1 MKEFLSIIFALR
13 FIGIGSAKGPS
24 NARLS
29 LLGASFGI
37 GISIIPLIVVLVVSD
52 GMIAGIAERTIELGT
67 GQMQVIDM
75 QPSSYFPNCENELAL
90 KTRIKKEIKD
100 SYFVDAWVQREGQ
113 GLLIGK
119 KARSG
124 GVVRAIEKDFFIGNE
139 KAKSLIKIID
149 GSLLFEEDNSIIL
162 GEKIAEKL
170 GLSVGDVCRLITLR
184 ESYNGKTIPKLSL
197 FKVMGII
204 SSGYQE
210 LDALWIFIPL
220 SRGIEILSSSSSI
233 NSLIISTKD
242 PFNQT
247 KLNHFLEELEKKILF
262 WDKLP
267 STFSIYSW
275 DQLNK
280 ATFYSFST
288 TKNLILFIV
297 FLITLVASINI
308 AQALVMLVME
318 RKNEIAILKA
328 NGASPQFITMCFL
341 TAGLITSLLGLIIGM
356 PIGIL
361 ISLHVNSILSVLEK
375 GINYF
380 YYYASF
386 ILGDLDVYSE
396 VHLLDP
402 SYYLET
408 IPVSINFYELY
419 FISIITLLLSVIVS
433 LIPSIRAGREKPLVI
448 MRKR

>member
-1 MKEFLSIIFALR
+1 MLSIIFALR
-13 FIGIGSAKGPS
+13 FIGIGSNKSHS

-52 GMIAGIAERTIELGT
+52 GMISGIATRTIELGT
-67 GQMQVIDM
+67 GQVQVIDM
-75 QPSSYFPNCENELAL
+75 QPSSYFPNCENELGL
-90 KTRIKKEIKD
+90 KAKIKKELKD
-100 SYFVDAWVQREGQ
+100 PYFVDAWVQREGQ

-124 GVVRAIEKDFFIGNE
+124 GVIRAIEKDFFIKNE
-139 KAKSLIKIID
+139 KAKQLINVID
-149 GSLLFEEDNSIIL
+149 GDLSLGAENSIIL
-162 GEKIAEKL
+162 GLKIAEKL
-170 GLSVGDVCRLITLR
+170 NLSVGDVCRLMTLR
-184 ESYNGKTIPKLSL
+184 ESTNGKTIPKLTI
-197 FKVMGII
+197 FKVAGII

-220 SRGIEILSSSSSI
+220 SKGIEILSNYSSM

-242 PFNQT
+242 PFDQT
-247 KLNHFLEELEKKILF
+247 KLNTFLRDLETKISI
-262 WDKLP
+262 WEGVP
-267 STFSIYSW
+267 STFTSYTW
-275 DQLNK
+275 VQLNR
-280 ATFYSFST
+280 ATFYSFTT

-308 AQALVMLVME
+308 SQALIMLVME
-318 RKNEIAILKA
+318 RKHEIAILKA

-341 TAGLITSLLGLIIGM
+341 SSGLITSFLGLIIGM

-361 ISLHVNSILSVLEK
+361 ISIHINGILSALENI
-375 GINYF
+375 INYL
-380 YYYASF
+380 YYYAS
-386 ILGDLDVYSE
+386 ILLGNTYSE
-396 VHLLDP
+396 VNLLDP

-408 IPVSINFYELY
+408 IPISLNFYELY
-419 FISIITLLLSVIVS
+419 FIAVITLFLSMIVS
-433 LIPSIRAGREKPLVI
+433 LVPSIKAGREKPLLI

>member
-1 MKEFLSIIFALR
+1 MMLSIIFALR
-13 FIGIGSAKGPS
+13 FIGIGSNKSHS

-52 GMIAGIAERTIELGT
+52 GMISGIATRTIELGT
-67 GQMQVIDM
+67 GQVQVIDM
-75 QPSSYFPNCENELAL
+75 QPSSYFPNCENELGL
-90 KTRIKKEIKD
+90 KAKIKKELKD
-100 SYFVDAWVQREGQ
+100 PYFVDAWVQREGQ

-124 GVVRAIEKDFFIGNE
+124 GVIRAIEKDFFIKNE
-139 KAKSLIKIID
+139 KAKQLINVID
-149 GSLLFEEDNSIIL
+149 GDLSLEAENSIIL
-162 GEKIAEKL
+162 GLKIAEKL
-170 GLSVGDVCRLITLR
+170 NLSVGDVCRLMTLR
-184 ESYNGKTIPKLSL
+184 ESTNGKTIPKLTI
-197 FKVMGII
+197 FKVAGII

-220 SRGIEILSSSSSI
+220 SKGIEILSNYSSM

-242 PFNQT
+242 PFDQT
-247 KLNHFLEELEKKILF
+247 KLNTFLRNLETKISI
-262 WDKLP
+262 WEGVP
-267 STFSIYSW
+267 STFTSYTW
-275 DQLNK
+275 MQLNR
-280 ATFYSFST
+280 ATFYSFTT

-308 AQALVMLVME
+308 SQALIMLVME
-318 RKNEIAILKA
+318 RKHEIAILKA

-341 TAGLITSLLGLIIGM
+341 SSGLITSFLGLIIGM

-361 ISLHVNSILSVLEK
+361 ISIHINGILSALESI
-375 GINYF
+375 INYL
-380 YYYASF
+380 YYYAS
-386 ILGDLDVYSE
+386 ILLGNTYSE

-408 IPVSINFYELY
+408 IPISLNFYELY
-419 FISIITLLLSVIVS
+419 FIAVITLFLSMIVS
-433 LIPSIRAGREKPLVI
+433 LVPSIKAGREKPLLI

>member
-1 MKEFLSIIFALR
+1 MMLSIIFALR
-13 FIGIGSAKGPS
+13 FIGIGSNKSHS

-52 GMIAGIAERTIELGT
+52 GMISGIATRTIELGT
-67 GQMQVIDM
+67 GQVQVIDM
-75 QPSSYFPNCENELAL
+75 QPSSYFPNCENELGL
-90 KTRIKKEIKD
+90 KAKIKKELKD
-100 SYFVDAWVQREGQ
+100 PYFVDAWVQREGQ

-124 GVVRAIEKDFFIGNE
+124 GVIRAIEKDFFIENE
-139 KAKSLIKIID
+139 KAKQLINVID
-149 GSLLFEEDNSIIL
+149 GDLSLEAENSIIL
-162 GEKIAEKL
+162 GLKIAEKL
-170 GLSVGDVCRLITLR
+170 NLSVGDVCRLMTLR
-184 ESYNGKTIPKLSL
+184 ESTNGKTIPKLTI
-197 FKVMGII
+197 FKVAGII

-220 SRGIEILSSSSSI
+220 SKGIEILSNYSSM

-242 PFNQT
+242 PFDQT
-247 KLNHFLEELEKKILF
+247 KLNTFLRDLETKISI
-262 WDKLP
+262 WEGVP
-267 STFSIYSW
+267 STFTSYTW
-275 DQLNK
+275 VQLNR
-280 ATFYSFST
+280 ATFYSFTT

-308 AQALVMLVME
+308 SQALIMLVME
-318 RKNEIAILKA
+318 RKHEIAILKA

-341 TAGLITSLLGLIIGM
+341 SSGLITSFLGLIIGM

-361 ISLHVNSILSVLEK
+361 ISIHINGILSALENI
-375 GINYF
+375 INYL
-380 YYYASF
+380 YYYAS
-386 ILGDLDVYSE
+386 ILLGNTYSE
-396 VHLLDP
+396 VNLLDP

-408 IPVSINFYELY
+408 IPISLNFYELY
-419 FISIITLLLSVIVS
+419 FIAVITLFLSMIVS
-433 LIPSIRAGREKPLVI
+433 LVPSIKAGREKPLLI

>member
-1 MKEFLSIIFALR
+1 
-13 FIGIGSAKGPS
+13 
-24 NARLS
+24 
-29 LLGASFGI
+29 
-37 GISIIPLIVVLVVSD
+37 
-52 GMIAGIAERTIELGT
+52 MIAGIAMRTIELGT
-67 GQMQVIDM
+67 GQIQVIDM

-100 SYFVDAWVQREGQ
+100 PYFVDAWVQREGQ

-124 GVVRAIEKDFFIGNE
+124 GVIRAIEKDFFTNNE
-139 KAKSLIKIID
+139 KAKNLINIID
-149 GSLLFEEDNSIIL
+149 GSLSLEAENSIIL
-162 GEKIAEKL
+162 GTKIAEKL
-170 GLSVGDVCRLITLR
+170 NLSVGDTCRLITLR
-184 ESYNGKTIPKLSL
+184 ESSSGKTIPKLTV

-220 SRGIEILSSSSSI
+220 SKGIEILSNTSSM
-233 NSLIISTKD
+233 NSLIISTED
-242 PFNQT
+242 PFNQS
-247 KLNHFLEELEKKILF
+247 KLNNFLSDLETKILF

-267 STFSIYSW
+267 STFTSYTW
-275 DQLNK
+275 MQLNK
-280 ATFYSFST
+280 ATFYSFTT

-318 RKNEIAILKA
+318 RKHEIAILKA

-341 TAGLITSLLGLIIGM
+341 SAGLITSFLGLIIGM

-361 ISLHVNSILSVLEK
+361 ISIHVNTILLTLEK
-375 GINYF
+375 IINYF
-380 YYYASF
+380 YYYASIF
-386 ILGDLDVYSE
+386 LGNTYSE
-396 VHLLDP
+396 IHLLDP

-408 IPVSINFYELY
+408 IPISLNFYELY
-419 FISIITLLLSVIVS
+419 FVAIITLLLSVVVS
-433 LIPSIRAGREKPLVI
+433 LLPSIKAGREKPLTI
-448 MRKR
+448 MRKK

>member
-1 MKEFLSIIFALR
+1 MMLSLIFALR
-13 FIGIGSAKGPS
+13 FIGIGSIKSHS

-37 GISIIPLIVVLVVSD
+37 GISIIPLVVVLIVSD
-52 GMIAGIAERTIELGT
+52 GMIAGIAMRTIELGT
-67 GQMQVIDM
+67 GQIQVIDM

-100 SYFVDAWVQREGQ
+100 PYFVDAWVQREGQ

-124 GVVRAIEKDFFIGNE
+124 GVIRAIEKDFFTNNE
-139 KAKSLIKIID
+139 KAKSLINVID
-149 GSLLFEEDNSIIL
+149 GSLSLEAENSIIL
-162 GEKIAEKL
+162 GTKIAEKL
-170 GLSVGDVCRLITLR
+170 NLSVGDTCRLITLR
-184 ESYNGKTIPKLSL
+184 ESSSGKTIPKLTV

-220 SRGIEILSSSSSI
+220 SKGIEILSNTSSM
-233 NSLIISTKD
+233 NSLIISTED

-247 KLNHFLEELEKKILF
+247 KLNNFLSDLETKILF

-267 STFSIYSW
+267 STFTSYTW
-275 DQLNK
+275 MQLNK
-280 ATFYSFST
+280 ATFYSFTT

-318 RKNEIAILKA
+318 RKHEIAILKA

-341 TAGLITSLLGLIIGM
+341 SAGLITSFLGLIIGM

-361 ISLHVNSILSVLEK
+361 ISVHVNTILSTLEK
-375 GINYF
+375 IINYF
-380 YYYASF
+380 YYYASIF
-386 ILGDLDVYSE
+386 LGNTYSE
-396 VHLLDP
+396 IHLLDP

-408 IPVSINFYELY
+408 IPISLNFYELY
-419 FISIITLLLSVIVS
+419 FVAVITLLLSVVVS
-433 LIPSIRAGREKPLVI
+433 LLPSIKAGREKPLTI
-448 MRKR
+448 MRKK

>member
-1 MKEFLSIIFALR
+1 MLSLIFALR
-13 FIGIGSAKGPS
+13 FIGIGSIKSHS

-37 GISIIPLIVVLVVSD
+37 GISIIPLVVVLIVSD
-52 GMIAGIAERTIELGT
+52 GMIAGIAMRTIELGT
-67 GQMQVIDM
+67 GQIQVIDM

-100 SYFVDAWVQREGQ
+100 PYFVDAWVQREGQ

-124 GVVRAIEKDFFIGNE
+124 GVIRAIEKDFFTNNE
-139 KAKSLIKIID
+139 KAKSLINVID
-149 GSLLFEEDNSIIL
+149 GSLSLEAENSIIL
-162 GEKIAEKL
+162 GTKIAEKL
-170 GLSVGDVCRLITLR
+170 NLSVGDTCRLITLR
-184 ESYNGKTIPKLSL
+184 ESSSGKTIPKLTV

-220 SRGIEILSSSSSI
+220 SKGIEILSNTSSM
-233 NSLIISTKD
+233 NSLIISTED

-247 KLNHFLEELEKKILF
+247 KLNNFLSDLETKILF

-267 STFSIYSW
+267 STFTSYTW
-275 DQLNK
+275 MQLNK
-280 ATFYSFST
+280 ATFYSFTT

-318 RKNEIAILKA
+318 RKHEIAILKA

-341 TAGLITSLLGLIIGM
+341 SAGLITSFLGLIIGM

-361 ISLHVNSILSVLEK
+361 ISVHVNTILSTLEK
-375 GINYF
+375 IINYF
-380 YYYASF
+380 YYYASIF
-386 ILGDLDVYSE
+386 LGNTYSE
-396 VHLLDP
+396 IHLLDP

-408 IPVSINFYELY
+408 IPISLNFYELY
-419 FISIITLLLSVIVS
+419 FVAVITLLLSVVVS
-433 LIPSIRAGREKPLVI
+433 LLPSIKAGREKPLTI
-448 MRKR
+448 MRKK

>member
-1 MKEFLSIIFALR
+1 MMLSLIFALR
-13 FIGIGSAKGPS
+13 FIGIGSRKSHS

-37 GISIIPLIVVLVVSD
+37 GISIIPLVVVLIVSD
-52 GMIAGIAERTIELGT
+52 GMIAGIAMRTIELGT
-67 GQMQVIDM
+67 GQIQVIDM

-100 SYFVDAWVQREGQ
+100 PYFVNAWVQREGQ

-124 GVVRAIEKDFFIGNE
+124 GVIRAIEKDFFTNNE
-139 KAKSLIKIID
+139 KAKSLINVID
-149 GSLLFEEDNSIIL
+149 GSLSLEAENSIIL
-162 GEKIAEKL
+162 GTKIAEKL
-170 GLSVGDVCRLITLR
+170 SLSVGDTCRLITLR
-184 ESYNGKTIPKLSL
+184 ESSSGKTIPKLTV

-220 SRGIEILSSSSSI
+220 SKGIEILSNTSSM
-233 NSLIISTKD
+233 NSLIISTED
-242 PFNQT
+242 PFNQS
-247 KLNHFLEELEKKILF
+247 KLNNFLSDLETKILF

-267 STFSIYSW
+267 STFTSYTW
-275 DQLNK
+275 MQLNK
-280 ATFYSFST
+280 ATFYSFTT

-318 RKNEIAILKA
+318 RKHEIAILKA

-341 TAGLITSLLGLIIGM
+341 SAGLITSFLGLIIGM

-361 ISLHVNSILSVLEK
+361 ISIHVNTILSTLEK
-375 GINYF
+375 IINYF
-380 YYYASF
+380 YYYASIF
-386 ILGDLDVYSE
+386 LGNTYSE
-396 VHLLDP
+396 IHLLDP

-408 IPVSINFYELY
+408 IPISLNFYELY
-419 FISIITLLLSVIVS
+419 FVAIITLLLSVVVS
-433 LIPSIRAGREKPLVI
+433 LLPSIKAGKEKPLTI
-448 MRKR
+448 MRKK

>member
-1 MKEFLSIIFALR
+1 MMLPLIFALR
-13 FIGIGSAKGPS
+13 FIGINSSKSHS

-37 GISIIPLIVVLVVSD
+37 GISIIPLVVVLVVSD
-52 GMIAGIAERTIELGT
+52 GMIAGITERTIELGS
-67 GQMQVIDM
+67 GQVQVIDM
-75 QPSSYFPNCENELAL
+75 QPSLYFPNCENELAL

-100 SYFVDAWVQREGQ
+100 PYFVDAWVQREGQ

-124 GVVRAIEKDFFIGNE
+124 GVIRAIEKDFFINNK
-139 KAKSLIKIID
+139 KAKNLINVID
-149 GSLLFEEDNSIIL
+149 GSLSLEAENSIIL
-162 GEKIAEKL
+162 GTKIAEKL
-170 GLSVGDVCRLITLR
+170 SLSVGDTCRLITLR
-184 ESYNGKTIPKLSL
+184 ESPSGKTIPKLTV

-220 SRGIEILSSSSSI
+220 SKGIEILSNTSSM
-233 NSLIISTKD
+233 NSLIVSTKD

-247 KLNHFLEELEKKILF
+247 KLNIFLRDLETKMLF
-262 WDKLP
+262 WDKIP
-267 STFSIYSW
+267 STFTSYTW
-275 DQLNK
+275 MQLNK
-280 ATFYSFST
+280 ATFYSFTT

-308 AQALVMLVME
+308 AQALVMLLME
-318 RKNEIAILKA
+318 RKHEIAILKA

-341 TAGLITSLLGLIIGM
+341 SAGLITSFLGLIIGM

-361 ISLHVNSILSVLEK
+361 ISIHVNTILSTLEK
-375 GINYF
+375 IINYF
-380 YYYASF
+380 YYYTS
-386 ILGDLDVYSE
+386 ILLANTYSE
-396 VHLLDP
+396 IHLLDP

-408 IPVSINFYELY
+408 IPISLNFYELY
-419 FISIITLLLSVIVS
+419 FVAIITLLLSVVVS
-433 LIPSIRAGREKPLVI
+433 LLPSIKAGREKPLTI
-448 MRKR
+448 MRKK

>member
-1 MKEFLSIIFALR
+1 MMLSLIFALR
-13 FIGIGSAKGPS
+13 FIGIGSSKSHS

-37 GISIIPLIVVLVVSD
+37 GISIIPLVVVLIVSD
-52 GMIAGIAERTIELGT
+52 GMIAGIAMRTIELGT
-67 GQMQVIDM
+67 GQIQVIDM

-100 SYFVDAWVQREGQ
+100 PYFVNAWVQREGQ

-124 GVVRAIEKDFFIGNE
+124 GVIRAIEKDFFTNNE
-139 KAKSLIKIID
+139 KAKSLINVID
-149 GSLLFEEDNSIIL
+149 GSLSLEAENSIIL
-162 GEKIAEKL
+162 GTKIAEKL
-170 GLSVGDVCRLITLR
+170 SLSVGDTCRLITLR
-184 ESYNGKTIPKLSL
+184 ESSSGKTIPKLTV

-220 SRGIEILSSSSSI
+220 SKGIEILSNTSSM
-233 NSLIISTKD
+233 NSLIISTED
-242 PFNQT
+242 PFNQS
-247 KLNHFLEELEKKILF
+247 KLNNFLSDLETKILF

-267 STFSIYSW
+267 STFTSYTW
-275 DQLNK
+275 MQLNK
-280 ATFYSFST
+280 ATFYSFTT

-318 RKNEIAILKA
+318 RKHEIAILKA

-341 TAGLITSLLGLIIGM
+341 SAGLITSFLGLIIGM

-361 ISLHVNSILSVLEK
+361 ISIHVNTILSTLEK
-375 GINYF
+375 IINYF
-380 YYYASF
+380 YYYASIF
-386 ILGDLDVYSE
+386 LGNTYSE
-396 VHLLDP
+396 IHLLDP

-408 IPVSINFYELY
+408 IPISLNFYELY
-419 FISIITLLLSVIVS
+419 FVAIITLLLSVVVS
-433 LIPSIRAGREKPLVI
+433 LLPSIKAGREKPLTI
-448 MRKR
+448 MRKK

>member
-1 MKEFLSIIFALR
+1 MMLSLIFALR
-13 FIGIGSAKGPS
+13 FIGIGSSKSHS

-37 GISIIPLIVVLVVSD
+37 GISIIPLVVVLIVSD
-52 GMIAGIAERTIELGT
+52 GMIAGIAMRTIELGT
-67 GQMQVIDM
+67 GQIQVIDM

-100 SYFVDAWVQREGQ
+100 PYFVNAWVQREGQ

-124 GVVRAIEKDFFIGNE
+124 GVIRAIEKDFFTNNE
-139 KAKSLIKIID
+139 KAKSLINVIY
-149 GSLLFEEDNSIIL
+149 GSLSLEAENSIIL
-162 GEKIAEKL
+162 GTKIAEKL
-170 GLSVGDVCRLITLR
+170 SLSVGDTCRLITLR
-184 ESYNGKTIPKLSL
+184 ESSSGKTIPKLTV

-220 SRGIEILSSSSSI
+220 SKGIEILSNTSSM
-233 NSLIISTKD
+233 NSLIISTED

-247 KLNHFLEELEKKILF
+247 KLNNFLSNLETKILF
-262 WDKLP
+262 WDKVP
-267 STFSIYSW
+267 STFTSYTW
-275 DQLNK
+275 MQLNK
-280 ATFYSFST
+280 ATFYSFTT

-318 RKNEIAILKA
+318 RKHEIAILKA

-341 TAGLITSLLGLIIGM
+341 SAGLITSFLGLIIGM

-361 ISLHVNSILSVLEK
+361 ISIHVNTILSTLEK
-375 GINYF
+375 IINYF
-380 YYYASF
+380 YYYASIF
-386 ILGDLDVYSE
+386 LGNTYSE
-396 VHLLDP
+396 IHLLDP

-408 IPVSINFYELY
+408 IPISLNFYELY
-419 FISIITLLLSVIVS
+419 FVAIITLLLSVVVS
-433 LIPSIRAGREKPLVI
+433 LLPSIKAGREKPLTI
-448 MRKR
+448 MRKK

>member
-1 MKEFLSIIFALR
+1 MMLSLIFALR
-13 FIGIGSAKGPS
+13 FIGVSSNKSHS

-37 GISIIPLIVVLVVSD
+37 GISIIPLVVVLVVSD
-52 GMIAGIAERTIELGT
+52 GMIAGIATRTIELGT
-67 GQMQVIDM
+67 GEVQVIDM

-90 KTRIKKEIKD
+90 KERIKNEVKD

-124 GVVRAIEKDFFIGNE
+124 GIIRAIEKDFFTTNE
-139 KAKSLIKIID
+139 KAKNLIKIID
-149 GSLLFEEDNSIIL
+149 GSLSLETENSIIL
-162 GEKIAEKL
+162 GTKIAEKL
-170 GLSVGDVCRLITLR
+170 NLSSGDICRLITLK
-184 ESYNGKTIPKLSL
+184 ESSTGKTIPKVSV
-197 FKVMGII
+197 FKVAGII

-220 SRGIEILSSSSSI
+220 SRGIEILSNYSSM

-247 KLNHFLEELEKKILF
+247 KLNHFLGDLETKILS
-262 WDKLP
+262 WDKIP
-267 STFSIYSW
+267 STFTSYTW
-275 DQLNK
+275 MQLNK
-280 ATFYSFST
+280 ATFYSFTT

-297 FLITLVASINI
+297 FLITLVASVNI
-308 AQALVMLVME
+308 SQALVMLVME
-318 RKNEIAILKA
+318 RKHEIAILKA

-341 TAGLITSLLGLIIGM
+341 SAGLITSFLGLVIGM

-361 ISLHVNSILSVLEK
+361 ISIHVNTLLSALEK
-375 GINYF
+375 IINYF

-386 ILGDLDVYSE
+386 LFENTYSE
-396 VHLLDP
+396 IHLLDP

-408 IPVSINFYELY
+408 IPISLNFYELY
-419 FISIITLLLSVIVS
+419 FIAIITLLLSVVVS
-433 LIPSIRAGREKPLVI
+433 LVPSIRAGREKPLTI
-448 MRKR
+448 MRKK

>member
-1 MKEFLSIIFALR
+1 MMLPLIFALR
-13 FIGIGSAKGPS
+13 FIGLGSGKSHS

-52 GMIAGIAERTIELGT
+52 GMISGIATRTIELGS
-67 GQMQVIDM
+67 GQVQVIDA
-75 QPSSYFPNCENELAL
+75 QPSLYFPNCENELAL
-90 KTRIKKEIKD
+90 KARIKKEVKD
-100 SYFVDAWVQREGQ
+100 PYFVNAWVQREGQ

-119 KARSG
+119 KGRSG
-124 GVVRAIEKDFFIGNE
+124 GVIRAIENDFLSSNE
-139 KAKSLIKIID
+139 KARNLIKIID
-149 GSLLFEEDNSIIL
+149 GSISLEKDNSIIL
-162 GEKIAEKL
+162 GTKIAEKL
-170 GLSVGDVCRLITLR
+170 DLSVGDVCRLMTLK
-184 ESYNGKTIPKLSL
+184 EASNGKTVPKLSV
-197 FKVMGII
+197 FKVAGII

-220 SRGIEILSSSSSI
+220 SKGIEILSSYSSM
-233 NSLIISTKD
+233 N
-242 PFNQT
+242 
-247 KLNHFLEELEKKILF
+247 
-262 WDKLP
+262 WDKVP
-267 STFSIYSW
+267 STFTSYTW
-275 DQLNK
+275 MELNK

-308 AQALVMLVME
+308 SQALVMLVME
-318 RKNEIAILKA
+318 RQHEIAILKA

-341 TAGLITSLLGLIIGM
+341 SAGLITSFLGLIIGM

-361 ISLHVNSILSVLEK
+361 ISIHINAILSMLEK
-375 GINYF
+375 IINYL

-386 ILGDLDVYSE
+386 LFGNVYVQ

-408 IPVSINFYELY
+408 IPVSLDFYELY
-419 FISIITLLLSVIVS
+419 FVAIITLLLSVVVS
-433 LIPSIRAGREKPLVI
+433 LVPSIRAGREKPLTI

>member
-1 MKEFLSIIFALR
+1 MMLSIIFALR
-13 FIGIGSAKGPS
+13 FIGIGSNKSHS

-52 GMIAGIAERTIELGT
+52 GMISGIATRTIELGT
-67 GQMQVIDM
+67 GQVQVIDM
-75 QPSSYFPNCENELAL
+75 QPSSYFPNCENELGL
-90 KTRIKKEIKD
+90 KAKIKKELKD
-100 SYFVDAWVQREGQ
+100 PYFVDAWVQREGQ

-124 GVVRAIEKDFFIGNE
+124 GVIRAIEKDFFIKNE
-139 KAKSLIKIID
+139 KARKLINVID
-149 GSLLFEEDNSIIL
+149 GDLSLGAENSIIL
-162 GEKIAEKL
+162 GLKIAEKL
-170 GLSVGDVCRLITLR
+170 NLSVGDVCRLMTLR
-184 ESYNGKTIPKLSL
+184 ESTNGKTIPKLTI
-197 FKVMGII
+197 FKVAGIV

-220 SRGIEILSSSSSI
+220 SKGIEILSNYSSM

-242 PFNQT
+242 PFDQT
-247 KLNHFLEELEKKILF
+247 KLNTFLRNLETKISI
-262 WDKLP
+262 WEGVP
-267 STFSIYSW
+267 STFTSYTW
-275 DQLNK
+275 MQLNR
-280 ATFYSFST
+280 ATFYSFTT

-308 AQALVMLVME
+308 SQALIMLVME
-318 RKNEIAILKA
+318 RKHEIAILKA

-341 TAGLITSLLGLIIGM
+341 SSGLITSFLGLIIGM

-361 ISLHVNSILSVLEK
+361 ISIHINGILSALESI
-375 GINYF
+375 INYL
-380 YYYASF
+380 YYYAS
-386 ILGDLDVYSE
+386 ILLGNTYSE

-408 IPVSINFYELY
+408 IPISLNFYELY
-419 FISIITLLLSVIVS
+419 FIAVITLFLSMIVS
-433 LIPSIRAGREKPLVI
+433 LVPSIKAGREKPLLI